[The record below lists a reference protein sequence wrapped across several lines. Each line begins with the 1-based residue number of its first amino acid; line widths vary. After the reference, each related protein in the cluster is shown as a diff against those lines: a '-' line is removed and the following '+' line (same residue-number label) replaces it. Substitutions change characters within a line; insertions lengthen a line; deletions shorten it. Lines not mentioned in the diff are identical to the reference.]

1 MKALGRGSIASF
13 LKVILDI
20 ASVLLWVAGGAVA
33 LAFLAYLALLGGQ
46 ALGLFALSPDWLR
59 VHFVH
64 ASGDA
69 HLSSLLV
76 ASGFVG
82 ALTMIIGAFVIV
94 DRLKRLFASFVSD
107 RPFSRENADHLR
119 VIWVAMLALEL
130 LRYAIGLVVWLIT
143 AASGAETKHMTVH
156 FELRLEIWFAIFTLM
171 VLAEVFRAG
180 ARLREEQDLTI

>member
-1 MKALGRGSIASF
+1 MKALGKGSIASV
-13 LKVILDI
+13 LKVILEI
-20 ASVLLWVAGGAVA
+20 AWVLLWVAGAIVA
-33 LAFLAYLALLGGQ
+33 LVFLAFLALLGGQ
-46 ALGLFALSPDWLR
+46 ALGLFAFSPEWLR

-64 ASGDA
+64 GSGDA
-69 HLSSLLV
+69 HLYSLLV
-76 ASGFVG
+76 SSGFAG
-82 ALTMIIGAFVIV
+82 ALILIGGALVIV

-130 LRYAIGLVVWLIT
+130 LRYATGLVVWLIT
-143 AASGAETKHMTVH
+143 AASKAETKLMTVH
-156 FELRLEIWFAIFTLM
+156 FELRLEVWFSIFTLM